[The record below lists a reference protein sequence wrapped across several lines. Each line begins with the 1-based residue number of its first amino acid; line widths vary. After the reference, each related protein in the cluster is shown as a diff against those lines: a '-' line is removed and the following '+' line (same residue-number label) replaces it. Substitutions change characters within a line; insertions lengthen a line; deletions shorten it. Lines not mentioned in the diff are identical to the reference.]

1 MSILA
6 GAFLLFWAA
15 EVAQLDISASLA
27 IAILALLTIL
37 PEYAIEAILA
47 WDAGASFDPATR
59 AVTEET
65 QRVAANVT
73 GAK

>member
-1 MSILA
+1 MGILA

-59 AVTEET
+59 TVTEET